1 MHHREQSTPR
11 IGRLILFAVTVLL
24 GSVIVSAVSWPAAT
38 VEANLEAA
46 LVFPVDVFPDLTFT
60 QPTVIT
66 NVGDERLFI
75 TEQAGRI
82 WVVKGQGTD
91 ATKSL
96 FLDITGRVQ
105 DGCEMGLLGLAFH
118 PQFAQN
124 GYFYL
129 NYNANIDGSYYSRIS
144 RFQVT
149 ADPDIADPQSEL
161 NFLEIKQPYCNHNGG
176 DLHFDPQGML
186 VTSLGDGGIDIDPDT
201 GEHQAQNPQTY
212 LGKLLRIDVD
222 GQEGGR
228 NYAIPADNPFLD
240 DAGTLD
246 EIWAFGLRNPW
257 RFSFD
262 AQTGDL
268 YVGDVGQD
276 SWEEVNFVPTAAT
289 GGQNFEWSLKEG
301 FSDFNLNQPVGPGAM
316 TEPVYVYPHDD
327 DEFCD
332 SITGGYV
339 YRGQQMKAFAGL
351 YIYANFCDGRIYGLH
366 RDQGDK
372 WISSL
377 LVDTDTVI
385 VTFGEDQQNELYF
398 ADRENGRI
406 YRLAADLS
414 QQLYLP
420 VILQ

>member
-1 MHHREQSTPR
+1 MK
-11 IGRLILFAVTVLL
+11 RLIVVLL
-24 GSVIVSAVSWPAAT
+24 VFLGVLLSTAVSWPTEA
-38 VEANLEAA
+38 VEADLDFAP
-46 LVFPVDVFPDLTFT
+46 VFPVDIFPNLTFT
-60 QPTVIT
+60 QPTVIA
-66 NVGDERLFI
+66 NASDERLFI
-75 TEQAGRI
+75 AEQIGRI
-82 WVVKGQGTD
+82 WIVNGEGPD
-91 ATKSL
+91 AEKTL
-96 FLDITGRVQ
+96 FLDITGPVQ

-129 NYNANIDGSYYSRIS
+129 NYIANIDGSYYTRIS

-149 ADPDIADPQSEL
+149 ADPDLADPQSE
-161 NFLEIKQPYCNHNGG
+161 FIYREIKQPYCNHNGG

-222 GQEGGR
+222 SQEGGLD
-228 NYAIPADNPFLD
+228 YAIPDDNPFVD
-240 DAGTLD
+240 DANTLD
-246 EIWAFGLRNPW
+246 EIWTLGLRNSW

-268 YVGDVGQD
+268 YIGDVGQD
-276 SWEEVNFVPTAAT
+276 SWEEVNFVPAANK

-301 FSDFNLNQPVGPGAM
+301 FNNFDTNQPVGPGEM
-316 TEPVYVYPHDD
+316 TEPVYVYPHDE

-339 YRGQQMKAFAGL
+339 YRGQQMQAHAGI
-351 YIYANFCDGRIYGLH
+351 YFYANFCDGRIYGLH
-366 RDQGDK
+366 RSQGNN
-372 WISSL
+372 WTNSL
-377 LVDTDTVI
+377 LADTDALI
-385 VTFGEDQQNELYF
+385 VSFGQDQQNELYF
-398 ADRENGRI
+398 ADREGGRI
-406 YRLAADLS
+406 YRLADNLN

-420 VILQ
+420 LVVQ